1 MRYTAVFEFETG
13 HEPSVGIKD
22 GWLGGDLCAV
32 QFNDALLEIER
43 LQNQVAAAK
52 EVIAKGLD
60 LMTTEQ
66 VGQWAGVRSFLEQE
80 TIDYAPADLLANA
93 EISGSPKASPGTLTG

>member
-13 HEPSVGIKD
+13 YEPSVGIKD

-52 EVIAKGLD
+52 EVISRGVD

-66 VGQWAGVRSFLEQE
+66 LGQWTGVRSFLEQE

-93 EISGSPKASPGTLTG
+93 PLHRDAEGGSGASGG